1 MRFTETALPGAF
13 VIDPEPAR
21 DERGA
26 FTRTFCVGEFA
37 SHGLNSTVAQCSVSQ
52 NHSRGTLRGLHFQL
66 APRAECKLVRCARGT
81 IWDVIVDLRPESP
94 TYTGWTGIELSARN
108 GRLLYVPEGMAHG
121 FQTLE
126 DDSEVLYQMSREF
139 EPTAYR
145 GVRFDDPAFA
155 IDWPLAVSTISER
168 DRTYP
173 DFVP

>member
-13 VIDPEPAR
+13 VIDAEPAR

-26 FTRTFCVGEFA
+26 FTRTFCVRDFA
-37 SHGLNSTVAQCSVSQ
+37 GHGLNANVAQCSVSL

-66 APRAECKLVRCARGT
+66 APHAECKLVRCARGT

-94 TYTGWTGIELSARN
+94 TYTRWTGVELSARN
-108 GRLLYVPEGMAHG
+108 GRMLYVPEGMAHG

-155 IDWPLAVSTISER
+155 IDWPLALGTISER
-168 DRTYP
+168 DRSYP